1 MLLSECRP
9 LNSSQLCPCGQLKC
23 KLREYKSRLKEKE
36 HERGSRVR
44 GETGRRREV
53 RSRPSESLQG
63 DLVFSRPSEAA
74 RVVWSFALD
83 R

>member
-53 RSRPSESLQG
+53 RSLQG
-63 DLVFSRPSEAA
+63 GLVFSRPSEAA

>member
-44 GETGRRREV
+44 GETGRR
-53 RSRPSESLQG
+53 
-63 DLVFSRPSEAA
+63 
-74 RVVWSFALD
+74 
-83 R
+83 